1 MWHDANMPRD
11 KKKLSKFDK
20 AALGI
25 AEGIANI
32 PLEGQKRAIKLLE
45 ELENKPEESDKT
57 KKLSA
62 KIRTEV
68 KNKSSGSKTQA
79 RKK

>member
-1 MWHDANMPRD
+1 MPRD
-11 KKKLSKFDK
+11 KKKISKFDK
-20 AALGI
+20 AALAI

-32 PLEGQKRAIKLLE
+32 PLEGQKRAVKLLD
-45 ELENKPEESDKT
+45 ELENKPEEAERT

-62 KIRTEV
+62 KIRMEV
-68 KNKSSGSKTQA
+68 EKKTSKASRSKSGA